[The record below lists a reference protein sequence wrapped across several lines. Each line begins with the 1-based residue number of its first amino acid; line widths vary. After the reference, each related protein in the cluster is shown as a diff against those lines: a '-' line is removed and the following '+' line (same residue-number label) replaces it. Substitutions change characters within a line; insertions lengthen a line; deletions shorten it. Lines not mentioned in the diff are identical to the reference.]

1 MIANAIAGIVAGTAS
16 PLTYSQTIL
25 QDNPVGFWLMNEAS
39 GSTAA
44 DTSGNGNNATYFNT
58 PTLNQAGPS
67 TALNK
72 SVLFNGTNEYGVT
85 STVSTFNM
93 APGGNW
99 SIEGW
104 FKTSSAATNAIVHV
118 GGTGGSQSDVLCLL
132 YIDSGQVG
140 IVTPPV
146 SGGNINIRSTA
157 TFNNNAWHYAAVTSV
172 SGGAVTVYVDGV
184 SVASSTTA
192 RRANGVNS
200 ATYLANQ
207 NNLSYFN
214 GNTTAT
220 AVYNTTLSS
229 TRITAHYDAG
239 K

>member
-1 MIANAIAGIVAGTAS
+1 MLNTISGLLGGPT

-25 QDNPVGFWLMNEAS
+25 ADNPVGFWLMNEAS

-44 DTSGNGNNATYFNT
+44 DTSGNGNNATYFNS

-72 SVLFNGTNEYGVT
+72 SVLFNGSNQYGAT

-93 APGGNW
+93 APSGNW
-99 SIEGW
+99 SLEGW
-104 FKTSSAATNAIVHV
+104 FKTSSSGTNAIAHV
-118 GGTGGSQSDVLCLL
+118 GGPGGSQSDVLCLL
-132 YIDSGQVG
+132 YIDGGQVG
-140 IVTPPV
+140 IVTPQAT
-146 SGGNINIRSTA
+146 SGNVNIRSTA

-172 SGGAVTVYVDGV
+172 SGGAVTVYVDGT

-200 ATYLANQ
+200 ATYLGNQ
-207 NNLSYFN
+207 ISLYYFN

-229 TRITAHYDAG
+229 TRVTAHYDAG